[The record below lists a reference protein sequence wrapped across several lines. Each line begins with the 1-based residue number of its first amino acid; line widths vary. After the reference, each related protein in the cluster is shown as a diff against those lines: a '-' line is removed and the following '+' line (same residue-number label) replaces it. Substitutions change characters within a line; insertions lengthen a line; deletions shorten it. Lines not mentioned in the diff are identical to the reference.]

1 MSDLVIDLSGIDP
14 LPEAGATAAP
24 ADRRTD
30 RAQRTAGF
38 GSVGRTADEFVPAHT
53 IAASSWSASSARRR
67 AGLSM
72 VMLSLLARAR
82 ERVLIDRHGRQ
93 RRPSWTTFLA
103 EEAPFALERERLS
116 RRVSREAL
124 ARSRR
129 LRPAGAPKTMRPS
142 RVAFIRPDLGP
153 ALTAGGS
160 LAHIHGVLRGLEQH
174 GCAVTLLSPAPLSGV
189 RDDSGQFHLIAE
201 DERFR
206 VSVELPHLAYN
217 ATLIRRGTEILSD
230 WRPDVIYQRHALGCY
245 AGATVA
251 QALDV
256 PLVVEYN
263 GPEVWIGRYWGS
275 LTRHGELFEEIE
287 TPHALCSGSDRCR
300 FAAVGRA
307 PRSGGVEPERV
318 LVNPNGVEVERF
330 DPDAR
335 REDRERLR
343 SKLGIDSGTVLAGF
357 VGTFGPW
364 HGAEVLAAAIG
375 RLPETILEKTRFVFV
390 GDGPRR
396 SVTESIV
403 ERSGRRDHASFTGAV
418 GFDEI
423 PAWLAAFDLCLSPH
437 VPNVDGS
444 PFFGSP
450 TKLFE
455 YLASGRAVIASELG
469 QLGELLEHE
478 RTAWLVPP
486 GDAGALARAITTLA
500 GRPELRAALGRA
512 GRECVLRDHTWT
524 AHVDRILERLA
535 TPAARTRSGGEAR
548 P

>member
-1 MSDLVIDLSGIDP
+1 VSDLVIDLSGIDP
-14 LPEAGATAAP
+14 LPEPVQRLLPPTAERIALSALRDSGPWAGLRRIRSRSY
-24 ADRRTD
+24 DRCFVLVSEFRTPS
-30 RAQRTAGF
+30 R
-38 GSVGRTADEFVPAHT
+38 
-53 IAASSWSASSARRR
+53 W
-67 AGLSM
+67 LSM

-82 ERVLIDRHGRQ
+82 ERVIIDRHGRQ

-129 LRPAGAPKTMRPS
+129 LRPAGAPKTVRPS

-287 TPHALCSGSDRCR
+287 RRTLC
-300 FAAVGRA
+300 AADLIVA
-307 PRSGGVEPERV
+307 VSQPLVEHLAAAGVEPGRV

-343 SKLGIDSGTVLAGF
+343 SRLGIDSGTVLAGF

-375 RLPETILEKTRFVFV
+375 RLPETILEKTHFVFV

-403 ERSGRRDHASFTGAV
+403 ERSERRGHASFTGAV

-486 GDAGALARAITTLA
+486 GDADALARAITTLA

-535 TPAARTRSGGEAR
+535 APAGRAQSGGES